1 MKLHQKSLL
10 QIGLMLIVS
19 SITFTSCV
27 KTGCEREYNY
37 VAYRPM
43 YMSYEDLRSAV
54 AVEGPRK
61 MESTGKIYYYAPY
74 LFVNEI
80 NEGIHIVDISNVSAP
95 VITGFINIPG
105 NVDIAMSGTTLYAD
119 SYIDLVALDV
129 SNMNAITIVD
139 REQNVFPYRVDE
151 NIHVD
156 VDETKGVVDGWVG
169 TDTVITMECG
179 SMDSYFFPT
188 DVVFLS
194 ESSAAFEGAPGVN
207 GSKGGSMARFTVDN
221 NYLYCLS
228 ENTMELFNVTNQNNP
243 VHSGDVPMPLN
254 IETIFPHEDY
264 LFIGS
269 TTGVSIYNNSSPFNP
284 TFVSIFEHA
293 TSCDPVVVKGNYA
306 YSTLRSGN
314 QCAGFSNQLDIIDIS
329 NISYPTLVNTV
340 NLTNPRGLGID
351 EDYLFICDGNGGL
364 RMYSINVPTSPTL
377 LQVVDIEESFDV
389 ITANGLLIVVTA
401 DGYHLF
407 DYSSGNLNEVGAI
420 KK

>member
-1 MKLHQKSLL
+1 MKLHKKSLL
-10 QIGLMLIVS
+10 QIGLLLVTS
-19 SITFTSCV
+19 SLTFTSCMN
-27 KTGCEREYNY
+27 TGCEREYNY
-37 VAYRPM
+37 VAFKPI

-61 MESTGKIYYYAPY
+61 METTGKIYYYAPY
-74 LFVNEI
+74 LFVNEV
-80 NEGIHIVDISNVSAP
+80 NEGIHIIDISNVSAP

-129 SNMNAITIVD
+129 SNMNAITVVD

-151 NIHVD
+151 EIDFD
-156 VDETKGVVDGWVG
+156 VDETKGVVDSWVG
-169 TDTVITMECG
+169 HDTVITQKCG
-179 SMDSYFFPT
+179 NSDDYFLPI
-188 DVVFLS
+188 DMVLLS
-194 ESSAAFEGAPGVN
+194 EADAFSGAPGVN

-228 ENTMELFNVTNQNNP
+228 ESTMELFDVNNQNNP
-243 VHSGDVPMPLN
+243 VHSGDVPMPWN

-284 TFVSIFEHA
+284 TFVSMFEHA
-293 TSCDPVVVKGNYA
+293 TSCDPVVVKGDYA

-314 QCAGFSNQLDIIDIS
+314 ECAGFSNQLDIIDIS
-329 NISYPTLVNTV
+329 NISFPYLVNTV

-351 EDYLFICDGNGGL
+351 GDYLFICDGDGGL
-364 RMYSINVPTSPTL
+364 RMYSITAPTAPAL
-377 LQVVDIEESFDV
+377 MQVVDIEESFDV

-407 DYSSGNLNEVGAI
+407 DYSSGTLNEVGAI

>member
-1 MKLHQKSLL
+1 MKLHKKSLL
-10 QIGLMLIVS
+10 QIGLLLVTS
-19 SITFTSCV
+19 SLTFTSCMN
-27 KTGCEREYNY
+27 TGCEREYNY
-37 VAYRPM
+37 VAFKPI

-61 MESTGKIYYYAPY
+61 METTGKIYYYAPY
-74 LFVNEI
+74 LFVNEV

-129 SNMNAITIVD
+129 SNMNAITVVD

-151 NIHVD
+151 EIDFD
-156 VDETKGVVDGWVG
+156 VDETKGVVDSWVG
-169 TDTVITMECG
+169 HDTVITQKCG
-179 SMDSYFFPT
+179 NAEDYFLPI
-188 DVVFLS
+188 DMVLLS
-194 ESSAAFEGAPGVN
+194 EADAFSGAPGVN

-228 ENTMELFNVTNQNNP
+228 ESTMELFDVNNQNNP
-243 VHSGDVPMPLN
+243 VHSGDVPMPWN

-284 TFVSIFEHA
+284 TFVSMFEHA
-293 TSCDPVVVKGNYA
+293 TSCDPVVVKGDYA

-314 QCAGFSNQLDIIDIS
+314 ECAGFSNQLDIIDIS
-329 NISYPTLVNTV
+329 NISFPYLVNTV

-351 EDYLFICDGNGGL
+351 GDYLFICDGDGGL
-364 RMYSINVPTSPTL
+364 RMYSITAPTAPAL
-377 LQVVDIEESFDV
+377 MQVVDIEESFDV

-407 DYSSGNLNEVGAI
+407 DYSSGTLNEVGAI

>member
-1 MKLHQKSLL
+1 MKLHKKSLL
-10 QIGLMLIVS
+10 QIGLLLVAS
-19 SITFTSCV
+19 SLTFTSCMN
-27 KTGCEREYNY
+27 TGCEREYNY
-37 VAYRPM
+37 VAFKPI

-61 MESTGKIYYYAPY
+61 METTGKIYYYAPY
-74 LFVNEI
+74 LFVNEV

-129 SNMNAITIVD
+129 SNMNAITVVD

-151 NIHVD
+151 EIDFD
-156 VDETKGVVDGWVG
+156 VDETKGVVDSWVG
-169 TDTVITMECG
+169 HDTVITQKCG
-179 SMDSYFFPT
+179 NAEDYFLPI
-188 DVVFLS
+188 DMVLLS
-194 ESSAAFEGAPGVN
+194 EADAFSGAPGVN

-228 ENTMELFNVTNQNNP
+228 ESTMELFDVNNQNNP
-243 VHSGDVPMPLN
+243 VHSGDVPMPWN

-284 TFVSIFEHA
+284 TFVSMFEHA
-293 TSCDPVVVKGNYA
+293 TSCDPVVVKGDYA

-314 QCAGFSNQLDIIDIS
+314 ECAGFSNQLDIIDIS
-329 NISYPTLVNTV
+329 NISFPYLVNTV

-351 EDYLFICDGNGGL
+351 GDYLFICDGDGGL
-364 RMYSINVPTSPTL
+364 RMYSITAPTAPAL
-377 LQVVDIEESFDV
+377 MQVVDIEESFDV

-407 DYSSGNLNEVGAI
+407 DYSSGTLNEVGAI

>member
-1 MKLHQKSLL
+1 MKLHKKSLV
-10 QIGLMLIVS
+10 QIGLLLVAS
-19 SITFTSCV
+19 SLTFTSCMN
-27 KTGCEREYNY
+27 TGCEREYNY
-37 VAYRPM
+37 VAFKPI

-61 MESTGKIYYYAPY
+61 METTGKIYYYAPY
-74 LFVNEI
+74 LFVNEV
-80 NEGIHIVDISNVSAP
+80 NEGIHIIDISNVSAP

-129 SNMNAITIVD
+129 SNMNAITVVD

-151 NIHVD
+151 EIDFD
-156 VDETKGVVDGWVG
+156 VDETKGVVDSWVG
-169 TDTVITMECG
+169 HDTVITQKCG
-179 SMDSYFFPT
+179 NAEDYFLPI
-188 DVVFLS
+188 DMVLLS
-194 ESSAAFEGAPGVN
+194 EADAFSGAPGVN

-228 ENTMELFNVTNQNNP
+228 ESTMELFDVNNQNNP
-243 VHSGDVPMPLN
+243 VHSGDVPMPWN

-284 TFVSIFEHA
+284 TFVSMFEHA
-293 TSCDPVVVKGNYA
+293 TSCDPVVVKGDYA

-314 QCAGFSNQLDIIDIS
+314 ECAGFSNQLDIIDIS
-329 NISYPTLVNTV
+329 NISFPYLVNTV

-351 EDYLFICDGNGGL
+351 GDYLFICDGDGGL
-364 RMYSINVPTSPTL
+364 RMYSITAPTAPAL
-377 LQVVDIEESFDV
+377 MQVVDIEESFDV

-407 DYSSGNLNEVGAI
+407 DYSSGTLNEVGAI

>member
-1 MKLHQKSLL
+1 MKLHKKSLL
-10 QIGLMLIVS
+10 QIGLLLVTS
-19 SITFTSCV
+19 SLTFTSCMN
-27 KTGCEREYNY
+27 TGCEREYNY
-37 VAYRPM
+37 VAFKPI

-61 MESTGKIYYYAPY
+61 METTGKIYYYAPY
-74 LFVNEI
+74 LFVNEV
-80 NEGIHIVDISNVSAP
+80 NEGIHIIDISNVSAP

-129 SNMNAITIVD
+129 SNMNAITVVD

-151 NIHVD
+151 EIDFD
-156 VDETKGVVDGWVG
+156 VDETKGVVDSWVG
-169 TDTVITMECG
+169 HDTVITQKCG
-179 SMDSYFFPT
+179 NAEDYFLPI
-188 DVVFLS
+188 DMVLLS
-194 ESSAAFEGAPGVN
+194 EADAFSGAPGVN

-228 ENTMELFNVTNQNNP
+228 ESTMELFDVNNQNNP
-243 VHSGDVPMPLN
+243 VHSGDVPMPWN

-284 TFVSIFEHA
+284 TFVSMFEHA
-293 TSCDPVVVKGNYA
+293 TSCDPVVVKGDYA

-314 QCAGFSNQLDIIDIS
+314 ECAGFSNQLDIIDIS
-329 NISYPTLVNTV
+329 NISFPYLVNTV

-351 EDYLFICDGNGGL
+351 GDYLFICDGDGGL
-364 RMYSINVPTSPTL
+364 RMYSITAPTAPAL
-377 LQVVDIEESFDV
+377 MQVVDIEESFDV

-407 DYSSGNLNEVGAI
+407 DYSSGTLNEVGAI

>member
-1 MKLHQKSLL
+1 MKLHKKSLL
-10 QIGLMLIVS
+10 QIGLLLVAS
-19 SITFTSCV
+19 SLTFTSCIN
-27 KTGCEREYNY
+27 TGCEREYNY
-37 VAYRPM
+37 VAFKPV

-54 AVEGPRK
+54 VVEGPRK
-61 MESTGKIYYYAPY
+61 METTGKIYYYAPY
-74 LFVNEI
+74 LFVNEV
-80 NEGIHIVDISNVSAP
+80 NEGIHIVDISNVAAP

-129 SNMNAITIVD
+129 SNMNAITVVD

-151 NIHVD
+151 EIYFD

-169 TDTVITMECG
+169 HDTVITLACG
-179 SMDSYFFPT
+179 NAEDFILPVDM
-188 DVVFLS
+188 VFLS
-194 ESSAAFEGAPGVN
+194 EADAFAGSPGVN
-207 GSKGGSMARFTVDN
+207 GSKGGSMARFAVDN

-228 ENTMELFNVTNQNNP
+228 ESTMELFDVNNQNNP
-243 VHSGDVPMPLN
+243 VHSGDVPMPWN

-284 TFVSIFEHA
+284 TFVSVFEHA

-314 QCAGFSNQLDIIDIS
+314 ECAGFSNQLDIIDIS
-329 NISYPTLVNTV
+329 NISFPNLVKTV

-351 EDYLFICDGNGGL
+351 GDYLFICDGDGGL
-364 RMYSINVPTSPTL
+364 RMYSIADQTEPAL
-377 LQVVDIEESFDV
+377 MQVVDIEESFDV
-389 ITANGLLIVVTA
+389 ITASGLLIVVTA

-407 DYSSGNLNEVGAI
+407 DYSSGTLNEVGAI

>member
-1 MKLHQKSLL
+1 
-10 QIGLMLIVS
+10 
-19 SITFTSCV
+19 
-27 KTGCEREYNY
+27 
-37 VAYRPM
+37 
-43 YMSYEDLRSAV
+43 MSYEDLRSAV

-61 MESTGKIYYYAPY
+61 METTGKIYYYAPY
-74 LFVNEI
+74 LFVNEV
-80 NEGIHIVDISNVSAP
+80 NEGIHIIDISNVSAP

-129 SNMNAITIVD
+129 SNMNAITVVD

-151 NIHVD
+151 EIDFD
-156 VDETKGVVDGWVG
+156 VDETKGVVDSWVG
-169 TDTVITMECG
+169 HDTVITQKCG
-179 SMDSYFFPT
+179 NAEDYFLPI
-188 DVVFLS
+188 DMVLLS
-194 ESSAAFEGAPGVN
+194 EADAFSGAPGVN

-228 ENTMELFNVTNQNNP
+228 ESTMELFDVNNQNNP
-243 VHSGDVPMPLN
+243 VHSGDVPMPWN

-284 TFVSIFEHA
+284 TFVSMFEHA
-293 TSCDPVVVKGNYA
+293 TSCDPVVVKGDYA

-314 QCAGFSNQLDIIDIS
+314 ECAGFSNQLDIIDIS
-329 NISYPTLVNTV
+329 NISFPYLVNTV

-351 EDYLFICDGNGGL
+351 GDYLFICDGDGGL
-364 RMYSINVPTSPTL
+364 RMYSITAPTAPAL
-377 LQVVDIEESFDV
+377 MQVVDIEESFDV

-407 DYSSGNLNEVGAI
+407 DYSSGTLNEVGAI